1 MLVLA
6 LNTGHDGAFA
16 AVEDGKL
23 LFSQE
28 AEKDSF
34 ERHSDLNATSMLN
47 AVEHLGEVPDVIA
60 YAGGWNGHSRGR
72 LGAGYVGADQRC
84 VEQRPMNFLGKE
96 VTLVST
102 THERAHIMSSIAL
115 APQGR
120 DARCARRWSGRV
132 CSESSTWWTTAA
144 WSSARSRP
152 TTPPERDGPC
162 CSRWPIRRFPTRRPA
177 QGRRRRES

>member
-6 LNTGHDGAFA
+6 LNTGHDGSFA

-34 ERHSDLNATSMLN
+34 QRHSDLNATSMLN

-60 YAGGWNGHSRGR
+60 YAGGTTANGTAK
-72 LGAGYVGADQRC
+72 LGAGYLGAGVAAVQ
-84 VEQRPMNFLGKE
+84 QRPMNFLGKE

-115 APQGR
+115 APQ
-120 DARCARRWSGRV
+120 
-132 CSESSTWWTTAA
+132 
-144 WSSARSRP
+144 
-152 TTPPERDGPC
+152 
-162 CSRWPIRRFPTRRPA
+162 
-177 QGRRRRES
+177 

>member
-34 ERHSDLNATSMLN
+34 LRHSDLDATSMLN

-60 YAGGWNGHSRGR
+60 YAGG
-72 LGAGYVGADQRC
+72 
-84 VEQRPMNFLGKE
+84 
-96 VTLVST
+96 
-102 THERAHIMSSIAL
+102 
-115 APQGR
+115 
-120 DARCARRWSGRV
+120 
-132 CSESSTWWTTAA
+132 
-144 WSSARSRP
+144 
-152 TTPPERDGPC
+152 
-162 CSRWPIRRFPTRRPA
+162 
-177 QGRRRRES
+177 